1 MRNIFL
7 QKSCKKNGGGA
18 SLDLF
23 HKMSKL
29 SIYLD
34 QQSGMLQ
41 SLFLLYAQVEVCQ
54 NTLKLSHWPL
64 AFSLYEAFLKK

>member
-1 MRNIFL
+1 M
-7 QKSCKKNGGGA
+7 QKNGGGA

-54 NTLKLSHWPL
+54 NTLKLSH
-64 AFSLYEAFLKK
+64 